1 MTSSLEAAK
10 FRNVAS
16 HYKEAEPLTSND
28 SAEVAKAF
36 QSINKCSPLMWPQL
50 LQVDPG
56 REFMGS
62 VTKEM
67 ENHKTVIGSAIH
79 CCVERRQRY
88 LLYAHSIYLVA
99 LASQDV
105 HTVTELLSLKQRL
118 FVLLI
123 LDLFFYHNF
132 FTPFAFLM
140 FSFSSTIEN
149 IFGHIATASAI
160 TLPAHSSFILPNVF
174 RHVSVYVVRLD
185 LH

>member
-79 CCVERRQRY
+79 YFVSNADSDTFSTRIPYISWR
-88 LLYAHSIYLVA
+88 
-99 LASQDV
+99 
-105 HTVTELLSLKQRL
+105 SLHK
-118 FVLLI
+118 
-123 LDLFFYHNF
+123 
-132 FTPFAFLM
+132 M
-140 FSFSSTIEN
+140 FI
-149 IFGHIATASAI
+149 
-160 TLPAHSSFILPNVF
+160 P
-174 RHVSVYVVRLD
+174 
-185 LH
+185 